1 MSRLFYPHIGGVE
14 KHVMEV
20 SYELIKLGHEV
31 VVITELYDKS
41 LKRIEVVDK
50 ITVHRIPVSK
60 NNFLKKFSVW
70 LWMLRH
76 INLFFFA
83 DIMHAHDVYYWY
95 VPFKFL
101 LFTKKSFVT
110 FHGYEGKFPI
120 SRRAIFQRRLN
131 SYLADGSIAVGK
143 FVEKWYGTKA
153 DYVVYGGINPK
164 YQKSN
169 IKNPW
174 PDVQDRQ
181 KYISK
186 LKNSD
191 NFSKIIFIGRLDE
204 DTGVNEYIKVLE
216 DLKRRKIKL
225 EFRAFGQGALRKVL
239 ERFGN
244 VDYKDDLSGEIENA
258 DIIFASSY
266 LSMLEALAQKKLVV
280 AVYQNPL
287 KKDYIRLSPFVDFV
301 ISGDNIQVIADEIVR
316 FLESPQKFRDKR
328 ERGYDWARLQTWKKL
343 TTQYQ
348 KLWTKE
354 ELR

>member
-1 MSRLFYPHIGGVE
+1 MKIVFMSRLFYPHIGGVE

-20 SYELIKLGHEV
+20 SCELIKLGHEV

-131 SYLADGSIAVGK
+131 SYLADGSIA
-143 FVEKWYGTKA
+143 
-153 DYVVYGGINPK
+153 
-164 YQKSN
+164 
-169 IKNPW
+169 
-174 PDVQDRQ
+174 
-181 KYISK
+181 
-186 LKNSD
+186 
-191 NFSKIIFIGRLDE
+191 
-204 DTGVNEYIKVLE
+204 
-216 DLKRRKIKL
+216 
-225 EFRAFGQGALRKVL
+225 
-239 ERFGN
+239 
-244 VDYKDDLSGEIENA
+244 
-258 DIIFASSY
+258 
-266 LSMLEALAQKKLVV
+266 
-280 AVYQNPL
+280 
-287 KKDYIRLSPFVDFV
+287 
-301 ISGDNIQVIADEIVR
+301 
-316 FLESPQKFRDKR
+316 
-328 ERGYDWARLQTWKKL
+328 
-343 TTQYQ
+343 
-348 KLWTKE
+348 
-354 ELR
+354 